1 MKITSPRLLAQA
13 VKNARNSKK
22 LTQQKTAE
30 QVGIK
35 QSTVSGF
42 ENQPDM
48 ARIETLFKLL
58 SALQLELHVIERD
71 SENITTGWDQE
82 W

>member
-1 MKITSPRLLAQA
+1 MKITSPKLLAQSI
-13 VKNARNSKK
+13 KNARTDKQ

-30 QVGIK
+30 QIGIK

-42 ENQPDM
+42 ENQPDK

-58 SALQLELHVIERD
+58 SALELELHVTERD
-71 SENITTGWDQE
+71 REKPTTSWDQE

>member
-1 MKITSPRLLAQA
+1 MKITSPKLLAQA
-13 VKNARNSKK
+13 LKNARTDKK

-30 QVGIK
+30 QIGIK
-35 QSTVSGF
+35 QSTISGF
-42 ENQPDM
+42 ENQPDK

-58 SALQLELHVIERD
+58 AALELEVQLVERD
-71 SENITTGWDQE
+71 KSGQATGWDQE

>member
-1 MKITSPRLLAQA
+1 MKITSPKLLAQA
-13 VKNARNSKK
+13 IKNARIDKK

-30 QVGIK
+30 HIGIK
-35 QSTVSGF
+35 QSTISSF
-42 ENQPDM
+42 ENQPDK

-58 SALQLELHVIERD
+58 SALELELNVSERD
-71 SENITTGWDQE
+71 SKHQNTGWDQE

>member
-1 MKITSPRLLAQA
+1 MKITSPKLLAQA
-13 VKNARNSKK
+13 LKNARTDKQ

-30 QVGIK
+30 QIGIK

-42 ENQPDM
+42 ENQPDK

-58 SALQLELHVIERD
+58 SALELELHVTERD
-71 SENITTGWDQE
+71 NEKPTTSWDQE

>member
-1 MKITSPRLLAQA
+1 MKITSPKLLAQA
-13 VKNARNSKK
+13 LKNARTDKK

-30 QVGIK
+30 QIGIK

-42 ENQPDM
+42 ENQPDK

-58 SALQLELHVIERD
+58 AALELEVQLVERD
-71 SENITTGWDQE
+71 KSGQDTGWDQE

>member
-1 MKITSPRLLAQA
+1 MKITSPKLLAQA
-13 VKNARNSKK
+13 LKNARTDKQ

-30 QVGIK
+30 QIGIK

-42 ENQPDM
+42 ENQPDK

-58 SALQLELHVIERD
+58 SALELELHVTKRD
-71 SENITTGWDQE
+71 SENTTTNWDQE

>member
-1 MKITSPRLLAQA
+1 MKITSPKLLAQA
-13 VKNARNSKK
+13 LKNARIDKK
-22 LTQQKTAE
+22 LTQQKAAE
-30 QVGIK
+30 QIGIK

-42 ENQPDM
+42 ENQPDK

-58 SALQLELHVIERD
+58 SALDLELHVTERD
-71 SENITTGWDQE
+71 GDKPTTSWDQE

>member
-1 MKITSPRLLAQA
+1 MKITSPKLLAQA
-13 VKNARNSKK
+13 LKNARTDKK

-30 QVGIK
+30 QIGIK

-42 ENQPDM
+42 ENQPDK

-58 SALQLELHVIERD
+58 AALELEVQLVERD
-71 SENITTGWDQE
+71 KSGQATGWDQE

>member
-1 MKITSPRLLAQA
+1 MKITSPKLLAQA
-13 VKNARNSKK
+13 LKNTRNSKK

-30 QVGIK
+30 QIGIK

-42 ENQPDM
+42 ENQPDK

-58 SALQLELHVIERD
+58 SALELELHVTERD
-71 SENITTGWDQE
+71 SKEPATGWDQE

>member
-1 MKITSPRLLAQA
+1 MKITSPNLLAQA
-13 VKNARNSKK
+13 LKNARTDKQ

-30 QVGIK
+30 QIGIK

-42 ENQPDM
+42 ENQPDK

-58 SALQLELHVIERD
+58 SALELELHVTERD
-71 SENITTGWDQE
+71 SEKPTTNWDQE